1 MHMHTGICNVMPI
14 CVVFEVWFRVRDD
27 IFCTPT
33 LAVLCL
39 RLLQPSGITMTAQAD
54 NKHCEIARAMDEY
67 PGAYVIY
74 QTVCTCLLERFEQS
88 EGKSS
93 ECMDDSNAK
102 PVH

>member
-1 MHMHTGICNVMPI
+1 MHMHMHTGIRNVMPI
-14 CVVFEVWFRVRDD
+14 CVVFEVWFRARGD
-27 IFCTPT
+27 IFGTPT

-74 QTVCTCLLERFEQS
+74 QTVYTCFLERVGQS
-88 EGKSS
+88 EGKWM
-93 ECMDDSNAK
+93 E
-102 PVH
+102 